1 MYRARFTAKINEAVT
16 KSYLAKYFKTLEGF
30 GYKVFNFQSYRA
42 NSAGSVGMTDL
53 LILGRK
59 LFERFFIEIKIGKDR
74 LNEAQIRVKEL
85 LEPSGQYFI
94 ATELN
99 YKEIFDHILTGWP
112 YKQHSH
118 ATEHARFLAE
128 TEQGDE
134 IASEVGQ
141 SATQT
146 RKSRKTALKQKTSGE
161 L

>member
-1 MYRARFTAKINEAVT
+1 MYRSNKYKIILQPETAG
-16 KSYLAKYFKTLEGF
+16 KSEVAQYFKKLEAY
-30 GYKVFNFQSYRA
+30 GYKVLNFQSNRTA
-42 NSAGSVGMTDL
+42 ARGSVGMTDL

-118 ATEHARFLAE
+118 TLEHAEILAE
-128 TEQGDE
+128 TAIEATNMGQ
-134 IASEVGQ
+134 VGKNTKR
-141 SATQT
+141 A
-146 RKSRKTALKQKTSGE
+146 KNG
-161 L
+161 

>member
-118 ATEHARFLAE
+118 TLEHAEILAE
-128 TEQGDE
+128 TAIEATNMGQ
-134 IASEVGQ
+134 VGKNTKR
-141 SATQT
+141 A
-146 RKSRKTALKQKTSGE
+146 KNG
-161 L
+161 